1 MPVNLSVKNVPDAL
15 AEKLRSRAERNHR
28 SLQRELMSIL
38 ERATQDL
45 GTQDLVAS
53 QGGAAGRDAGRI
65 TIEKLAERA
74 RTLFPKGSPSSVQI
88 IRQQRDGRFGAEWAR
103 SGHHSTK

>member
-1 MPVNLSVKNVPDAL
+1 MPVNLSVKNVPDEL
-15 AEKLRSRAERNHR
+15 ADKLRSRAERNHR

-38 ERATQDL
+38 ERATQD
-45 GTQDLVAS
+45 GVSSSGD
-53 QGGAAGRDAGRI
+53 AAGPDANRM

-74 RTLFPKGSPSSVQI
+74 RELFPKGSPSSVQA

-103 SGHHSTK
+103 SGRHSEK

>member
-15 AEKLRSRAERNHR
+15 ADKLRSRAQRNHR

-38 ERATQDL
+38 EHATRD
-45 GTQDLVAS
+45 TVAPS
-53 QGGAAGRDAGRI
+53 IDATGPDAGRI

-74 RTLFPKGSPSSVQI
+74 RALFPKGSPSSVQV
-88 IRQQRDGRFGAEWAR
+88 IRQQRDGRFGVEWAR
-103 SGHHSTK
+103 SGRHPSK